1 MKTALAMAAVLLLAG
16 CGSTPKEN
24 YYTLSADSGGPPATG
39 AASMS
44 VHVAAPVA
52 VPEAVDRSPMVIG
65 TGSSRVDIDD
75 LHRWVEPLK
84 HAIPRALAEL
94 LMRELGTPNVVAGR
108 LSSATP
114 ADYRVAIDVQRFD
127 SSFAEGATLD
137 VAWTV
142 APAKGPSR
150 SGRTFA
156 REAAPTRDHAGIAA
170 AHRRALEKL
179 AREIAAAIRPG

>member
-1 MKTALAMAAVLLLAG
+1 MRTALAMAAALLLAA

-24 YYTLSADSGGPPATG
+24 YYTLSAEAGGPPA
-39 AASMS
+39 AAAGSVS

-52 VPEAVDRSPMVIG
+52 VPEAVDRSPMVIR
-65 TGSSRVDIDD
+65 TGASQVDIDD

-94 LMRELGTPNVVAGR
+94 LMRELGTPHVVAGR
-108 LSSATP
+108 LTSATP
-114 ADYRVAIDVQRFD
+114 ADYRVALDVQRFD

-137 VAWTV
+137 AAWTV
-142 APAKGPSR
+142 TPAKGPSR

-156 REAAPTRDHAGIAA
+156 REAAPSRDHAGVAA

-179 AREIAAAIRPG
+179 AREIAAAIKN